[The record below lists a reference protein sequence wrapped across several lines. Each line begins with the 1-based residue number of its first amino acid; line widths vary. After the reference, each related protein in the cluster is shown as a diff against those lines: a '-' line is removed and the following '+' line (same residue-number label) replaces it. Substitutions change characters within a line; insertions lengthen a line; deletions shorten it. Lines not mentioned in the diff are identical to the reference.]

1 MRPNILGLVAWP
13 RASAGELRTGIT
25 SDNCKERTGRTA
37 CAAAQEPP
45 ISTWALLTCRQC
57 KQQFDPSQNKDDA
70 CRFHP
75 AHYGGEV
82 KRKWKSHYEAGS
94 VVSDAHG
101 SASIVLQSYSYH
113 QVGIEFLYHTEET
126 RAEEGEVTSFWDCC
140 GRPNQFDPGCCKGP
154 HISYDD

>member
-1 MRPNILGLVAWP
+1 MGARPLQSDALALVDLIIGIHGLSPV
-13 RASAGELRTGIT
+13 G
-25 SDNCKERTGRTA
+25 DNCKERTGRTA

-45 ISTWALLTCRQC
+45 TSTWTLLTCRQC
-57 KQQFDPSQNKDDA
+57 KQQFDPSQNKDGA

-82 KRKWKSHYEAGS
+82 KRKWK
-94 VVSDAHG
+94 
-101 SASIVLQSYSYH
+101 SYSYH

-126 RAEEGEVTSFWDCC
+126 RAEEGEVTTFWDCC
-140 GRPNQFDPGCCKGP
+140 GRSNQFDPGCCKGP